1 MPYVKRVPGLDGT
14 VSCDMLEVPG
24 YATYQIVTDLD
35 GNRREH
41 DWEKAQR
48 STASPFASS
57 RTSSMP
63 REQDVK

>member
-1 MPYVKRVPGLDGT
+1 
-14 VSCDMLEVPG
+14 VPG